1 MEHAIEKEEKIP
13 LEEVINLDE
22 IINEIIGKLT
32 DLRDNPIRL
41 ENPVIY
47 HLDVGAMYPN
57 IILTDRLQPYAV
69 VDEEDCAACD
79 FNIPGAMCQKKMK
92 WMWRGEMSKLQKL
105 KKYVQ

>member
-13 LEEVINLDE
+13 LGEVLNL
-22 IINEIIGKLT
+22 NEIIEDIEKKLIN
-32 DLRDNPIRL
+32 LRDNPTRL

-57 IILTDRLQPYAV
+57 IILTNRLQPYAV

-79 FNIPGAMCQKKMK
+79 FNIPGAVCQKKLK
-92 WMWRGEMSKLQKL
+92 WMWRGEMSML
-105 KKYVQ
+105 K